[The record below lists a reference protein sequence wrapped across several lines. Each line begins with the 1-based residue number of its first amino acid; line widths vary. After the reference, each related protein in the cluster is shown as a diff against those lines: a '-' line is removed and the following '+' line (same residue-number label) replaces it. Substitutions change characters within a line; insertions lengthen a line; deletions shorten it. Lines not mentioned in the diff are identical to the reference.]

1 MWILF
6 TFLAAFMQA
15 WRNAFQSKLSK
26 EVSVAGVTLAR
37 FIWAGPIAACYLYG
51 LHQFQPTAL
60 PNFSG
65 AFLGFVIGAAS
76 MQILATG
83 LMVKL
88 FKMQNYAIGAGLA
101 KSEALVAA
109 ILGVLFFGTQLSV
122 LGWIGVTVGGIAVML
137 LSSKQGFKHLS
148 LKTVLLGLACGS
160 SFALTSLWVRE
171 ASLTLQGPFT
181 HRAAWVL
188 LWVIGLQTIVLI
200 GYLLAKDK
208 STLTALW
215 QRPKLT
221 LAISVTSCIGSI
233 GWFSAMS
240 LQAVPYVKTLGQI
253 EIFFTLMIA
262 VFWLKDKVKI
272 NDVAGLVLIAIAAVL
287 VMWS

>member
-1 MWILF
+1 MWIMF

-26 EVSVAGVTLAR
+26 DVSIAGVTLAR
-37 FIWAGPIAACYLYG
+37 FIWAGPIAAGYLFA
-51 LHQFQPTAL
+51 LHQYQPTAM
-60 PNFSG
+60 PEFSG
-65 AFLGFVIGAAS
+65 SFWGFVIGAS
-76 MQILATG
+76 TMQILATG

-88 FKMQNYAIGAGLA
+88 FKMQNFAIGAGLA

-109 ILGVLFFGTQLSV
+109 ILGVLFFGTQLSA
-122 LGWIGVTVGGIAVML
+122 LGWMGVIVGGIAVML
-137 LSSKQGFKHLS
+137 LSSKQGFKHFS
-148 LKTVLLGLACGS
+148 LKTILLGLACGS
-160 SFALTSLWVRE
+160 AFALTSLWVRE

-181 HRAAWVL
+181 HSAAWVL

-215 QRPKLT
+215 QRPTLT
-221 LAISVTSCIGSI
+221 LSISVTSCIGSI

-240 LQAVPYVKTLGQI
+240 LQAVPYVKTLGQV
-253 EIFFTLMIA
+253 EVFFTLIIA
-262 VFWLKDKVKI
+262 AFWLKEKVKI
-272 NDVAGLVLIAIAAVL
+272 NAVAGLLLIAIAAIL